1 MPFEFSRPLIF
12 VAHPDDETIAC
23 AGLLQR
29 MAASLVVFA
38 TDGAPPHYGFK
49 HKFGTLEKYSA
60 VRFQEAARA
69 LSYAPNCSFQRLTK
83 PDGSYFVDQHL
94 FHDLDWALDS
104 MCTIARAFSPDVVL
118 CHAYEGGHIDHDACS
133 FIAMHCAA
141 ALSLRR
147 FEFPLYWED
156 ENGKSVVQQFRDS
169 GAAPVEWTLTAR
181 EIACKEKMLDE
192 YKTQPGLAAAF
203 PLSSERIR
211 AATRTDFS
219 IPHCLNYSYRGWWQT
234 GLAAKV
240 LLRKFA
246 QCEARQA
253 FHRSPD

>member
-1 MPFEFSRPLIF
+1 LPIDFNRPLIF

-29 MAASLVVFA
+29 MTASLVVFA

-49 HKFGTLEKYSA
+49 HKFGTLEKYST

-69 LSYAPNCSFQRLTK
+69 LGHVPSCSFQRLTK

-94 FHDLDWALDS
+94 FHDLDWALGS
-104 MCTIARAFSPDVVL
+104 MCRIARSFSPDVVL
-118 CHAYEGGHIDHDACS
+118 CHAYEGGHIDHDTCS

-156 ENGKSVVQQFRDS
+156 ENGKSIVQQFRDGGTVS
-169 GAAPVEWTLTAR
+169 VEWSLTAG
-181 EIACKEKMLDE
+181 EIACKEKMLGE
-192 YKTQPGLAAAF
+192 YKSQAGLASAF
-203 PLSSERIR
+203 PLSTERIR
-211 AATRTDFS
+211 PATYTDFS
-219 IPHCLNYSYRGWWQT
+219 VTRCRHYSYRDWWRT
-234 GLAAKV
+234 RLSPKV
-240 LLRKFA
+240 LLKKFA
-246 QCEARQA
+246 QFEARQVFSHLSA
-253 FHRSPD
+253 